1 MTTFTQAVI
10 NRTTRTVNGMQA
22 RASSGHAVLDL
33 FYQIGASRGRDV
45 IPGFVAAL
53 ATQREWA
60 LRVAL
65 WARDVRGGAGER
77 QIFRDIV
84 RYLVVH
90 DPQAARAVIAKI
102 PEVGRWDDLLVV
114 AGPLQSLAFG
124 LIAQALV
131 ARNGLC
137 AKWMPRQGEMAV
149 KLRNFLGLSP
159 KRYRKLLV
167 ELTAVV
173 ETKMCARMWDSIEFA
188 KVPSLAAARY
198 KRAFNR
204 HTPLYAD
211 YVALAKK
218 GQAQVNAGAVY
229 PYDVLKGLIGADIAY
244 DAVEHD
250 FVVAQWNA
258 LPNYV
263 GDARILPLVDVS
275 DSMTSQCTPALT
287 ALDVAVSLGLY
298 LADKNQG
305 AFKDAFVTFS
315 AQPQLLHLKGN
326 VVQKLDQMVKSD
338 WEMNTNLHAAM
349 REILRVAQEQQV
361 PAQQMPR
368 YLLILSDMQFDACVA
383 HDDNA
388 MQLMARQYAA
398 AGYAMPAVIFWNI
411 ASYGNAP
418 VDQHTSGAV
427 LVSGFSPAIL
437 KGLLAA
443 DVQSLTPL
451 SLMLSVIM
459 DPRYDVVLAD

>member
-10 NRTTRTVNGMQA
+10 NRTARTVNGMQA

-77 QIFRDIV
+77 QLFRDIV
-84 RYLVVH
+84 QYLVVH
-90 DPQAARAVIAKI
+90 DSQAARAVIAKI

-114 AGPLQSLAFG
+114 AGPLQALAFG
-124 LIAQALV
+124 MIVQALA

-188 KVPSLAAARY
+188 KVPSVAAARY
-198 KRAFNR
+198 KQAFNR
-204 HTPLYAD
+204 RTSRYAD
-211 YVALAKK
+211 YVALVNKGLAK
-218 GQAQVNAGAVY
+218 VNSGAVY

-275 DSMTSQCTPALT
+275 GSMTSQCTPALT

-305 AFKDAFVTFS
+305 AFKDTFVTFS

-326 VVQKLDQMVKSD
+326 VVQKIAQLVTSD

-349 REILRVAQEQQV
+349 RAILRVALAHQV
-361 PAQQMPR
+361 PAAQMPR

-388 MQLMARQYAA
+388 MQMMARQYAA

-411 ASYGNAP
+411 NNHDNVP
-418 VDQHTSGAV
+418 VQQHVSGAM

-437 KGLLAA
+437 KAVMKA
-443 DVQSLTPL
+443 EMDSLTPL
-451 SLMLSVIM
+451 GLMLSVIM
-459 DPRYDVVLAD
+459 DPRYDLALAE

>member
-1 MTTFTQAVI
+1 MTTFATAVVH
-10 NRTTRTVNGMQA
+10 RPTHTANGM
-22 RASSGHAVLDL
+22 RAHATSAHPVLDL
-33 FYQIGASRGRDV
+33 FYQIGAARSQNI
-45 IPGFVAAL
+45 IPAFVAAL
-53 ATQREWA
+53 VAQREWA

-77 QIFRDIV
+77 QLFRDIV
-84 RYLVVH
+84 QYLVVH
-90 DPQAARAVIAKI
+90 DPRAARAVIAKI

-114 AGPLQSLAFG
+114 EGPLQALAFG
-124 LIAQALV
+124 MIAQALV

-137 AKWMPRQGEMAV
+137 AKWMPRQGEIAV

-218 GQAQVNAGAVY
+218 GAAQVNAGAVY
-229 PYDVLKGLIGADIAY
+229 PYDVLKGLIDSSVGY
-244 DAVEHD
+244 DAVEID
-250 FVVAQWNA
+250 LVVAQWNA

-263 GDARILPLVDVS
+263 GDASILPLVDVS
-275 DSMTSQCTPALT
+275 GSMTAEIARNLR

-298 LADKNQG
+298 LADKNHG
-305 AFKDAFVTFS
+305 AFKDTFVTFS
-315 AQPQLLHLKGN
+315 GTPQLLHLHGN
-326 VVQKLDQMVKSD
+326 VVQKIAQMVTSN
-338 WEMNTNLHAAM
+338 WQMNTNLHAAM
-349 REILRVAQEQQV
+349 SQILCVALAHQV
-361 PAQQMPR
+361 PAAQMPR
-368 YLLILSDMQFDACVA
+368 YLLILSDMQFDECVA
-383 HDDNA
+383 HDDSA
-388 MQLMARQYAA
+388 IQMMARQYAA

-411 ASYGNAP
+411 NSCDNVP
-418 VDQHTSGAV
+418 VQQHANGAV

-437 KGLLAA
+437 KAVLSADLA
-443 DVQSLTPL
+443 SLTPL

-459 DPRYDVVLAD
+459 DPRYDLALAE

>member
-1 MTTFTQAVI
+1 MTTFASAVVHRPT
-10 NRTTRTVNGMQA
+10 RTTNGM
-22 RASSGHAVLDL
+22 RAHATSGHPVLDL
-33 FYQIGASRGRDV
+33 FYQIGAARGQNI
-45 IPGFVAAL
+45 IPTFVAAL
-53 ATQREWA
+53 VVHREWA

-84 RYLVVH
+84 QYLVVH
-90 DPQAARAVIAKI
+90 DPLAARAVITKI
-102 PEVGRWDDLLVV
+102 PEIGRWDDLLVV
-114 AGPLQSLAFG
+114 EGPLQAMAFAMIGEALA
-124 LIAQALV
+124 AK
-131 ARNGLC
+131 NGLC

-167 ELTAVV
+167 ELTTVV
-173 ETKMCARMWDSIEFA
+173 ETKMCAQRWDSIEFA

-275 DSMTSQCTPALT
+275 WSMTAPCAGGLR

-298 LADKNQG
+298 LADKNHG
-305 AFKDAFVTFS
+305 AFRDTFVTFS
-315 AQPQLLHLKGN
+315 GTPQLLHLQGN

-349 REILRVAQEQQV
+349 REILRVAQEHHV

-388 MQLMARQYAA
+388 MQMMARQYAA

-437 KGLLAA
+437 KGVLAA
-443 DVQSLTPL
+443 DWQSLTPL

>member
-124 LIAQALV
+124 MIAQALV

-349 REILRVAQEQQV
+349 REILRVAQEHQV

-388 MQLMARQYAA
+388 MQLMARQYAV

-411 ASYGNAP
+411 ASYGNAL

-437 KGLLAA
+437 TGVLAA